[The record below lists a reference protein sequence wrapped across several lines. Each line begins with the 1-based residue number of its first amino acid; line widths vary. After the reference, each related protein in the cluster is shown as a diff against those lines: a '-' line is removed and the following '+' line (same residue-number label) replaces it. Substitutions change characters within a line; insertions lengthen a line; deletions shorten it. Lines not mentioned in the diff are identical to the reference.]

1 MLFIQHWL
9 WEELNSLIKSQ
20 GAERP
25 DLPYAISLREGMLV
39 YTVAFYMSQM
49 IQNHHF
55 PLSFCWR
62 GSTVGGGSYKKQ
74 KLCKDHL
81 VWAKKKKKKMLASNE
96 LLSASARHNVNM
108 IMFSIN
114 GKTTAHSPVGG
125 EDADSVALAYQR
137 GTEDW
142 AQASESGGSRIQL
155 HVSHFLVGEF
165 GHVIEPLWAL
175 VSSWAKWREFAHFIG
190 CLGWIKANSKQSKHA
205 IDVSSLL

>member
-1 MLFIQHWL
+1 MDRL
-9 WEELNSLIKSQ
+9 WAGAVTKSK
-20 GAERP
+20 
-25 DLPYAISLREGMLV
+25 S
-39 YTVAFYMSQM
+39 
-49 IQNHHF
+49 
-55 PLSFCWR
+55 C
-62 GSTVGGGSYKKQ
+62 
-74 KLCKDHL
+74 
-81 VWAKKKKKKMLASNE
+81 AKIIWFEQKKKKKMLASNE

-165 GHVIEPLWAL
+165 GHVIEPL
-175 VSSWAKWREFAHFIG
+175 
-190 CLGWIKANSKQSKHA
+190 
-205 IDVSSLL
+205 